1 MPITINGN
9 GTIAGLSV
17 GGLPDGSVDAD
28 TLASNAVT
36 SAKLASGAITSSE
49 LPTGT
54 VVQVVQGTF
63 TGTNNTTGTG
73 LVDTGVTKSITV
85 TGSNKVLV
93 SYTCYMSAAA
103 GVYGVRTVLVRGSS
117 QIFLGDQPST
127 GLRATGGGWTNNSL
141 GDYTTW
147 NHSNTFLDTPG
158 AGTHT
163 YKIQFSST
171 YTGSNQARVGRPIG
185 GTSNSA
191 YYTTPSHITL
201 MEIAA

>member
-17 GGLPDGSVDAD
+17 GGLPDGTVDAD
-28 TLASNAVT
+28 TLATGA
-36 SAKLASGAITSSE
+36 ASGSKITM
-49 LPTGT
+49 PTGT

-73 LVDTGVTKSITV
+73 LVDTGVTKNITV

-93 SYTCYMSAAA
+93 SYTCYMSAKA
-103 GVYGVRTVLVRGSS
+103 GVYGVRTVLVRGST

>member
-17 GGLPDGSVDAD
+17 GGLPDGTVDAD
-28 TLASNAVT
+28 TLATGA
-36 SAKLASGAITSSE
+36 ASGSKITM
-49 LPTGT
+49 PTGT
-54 VVQVVQGTF
+54 VIQVVQGTF

-73 LVDTGVTKSITV
+73 LVDTGITKSITV

-103 GVYGVRTVLVRGSS
+103 GVYGVRTVLVRGST

-147 NHSNTFLDTPG
+147 NHSNTFLDKPG

>member
-17 GGLPDGSVDAD
+17 GGLPDGTVDAD
-28 TLASNAVT
+28 TLATGA
-36 SAKLASGAITSSE
+36 ASGSKITM
-49 LPTGT
+49 PTGT

-63 TGTNNTTGTG
+63 TGTNDTTGTG

>member
-9 GTIAGLSV
+9 GTITGLSV
-17 GGLPDGSVDAD
+17 GGLPDGTVDAD
-28 TLASNAVT
+28 TLANGA
-36 SAKLASGAITSSE
+36 ASGSKITM
-49 LPTGT
+49 PTGT

-63 TGTNNTTGTG
+63 TGFTDTTGTG
-73 LVDTGVTKSITV
+73 LVDTGVTKNITV

-93 SYTCYMSAAA
+93 SYTCYMSAKT

-171 YTGSNQARVGRPIG
+171 YTGSNEARVGRPIG

>member
-17 GGLPDGSVDAD
+17 GGLPDGTVDAD
-28 TLASNAVT
+28 TLATGA
-36 SAKLASGAITSSE
+36 ASGSKITM
-49 LPTGT
+49 PTGT

-73 LVDTGVTKSITV
+73 LVDTGITKSITV

-158 AGTHT
+158 AGTPT

>member
-1 MPITINGN
+1 MPVTINGN
-9 GTIAGLSV
+9 GSITGLSV
-17 GGLPDGSVDAD
+17 GGLGAGVVNTATLADGAATGVKQGAGSV
-28 TLASNAVT
+28 
-36 SAKLASGAITSSE
+36 I
-49 LPTGT
+49 
-54 VVQVVQGTF
+54 QVVQGTF
-63 TGTNNTTGTG
+63 TGTNDTTGTG

-93 SYTCYMSAAA
+93 SYTCYMSAKA
-103 GVYGVRTVLVRGSS
+103 GVYGVRTVLVRGST

-163 YKIQFSST
+163 YKVQFSST
-171 YTGSNQARVGRPIG
+171 YTGSNAAKVGRPIG
-185 GTSNSA
+185 GTSNVA

-201 MEIAA
+201 MEIKQ

>member
-1 MPITINGN
+1 MPVTINGD
-9 GTIAGLSV
+9 GSITGLSV
-17 GGLPDGSVDAD
+17 GGLGAGVVNTATLADGAATGVKQGAGSV
-28 TLASNAVT
+28 
-36 SAKLASGAITSSE
+36 I
-49 LPTGT
+49 
-54 VVQVVQGTF
+54 QVVQGTF
-63 TGTNNTTGTG
+63 TGTNDTTGTG

-93 SYTCYMSAAA
+93 SYTCYMSAKA
-103 GVYGVRTVLVRGSS
+103 GVYGVRTVLVRGST

-163 YKIQFSST
+163 YKVQFSST
-171 YTGSNQARVGRPIG
+171 YTGSNAAKVGRPIG
-185 GTSNSA
+185 GTSNVA

-201 MEIAA
+201 MEIKQ

>member
-17 GGLPDGSVDAD
+17 GGLPDGTVDAD
-28 TLASNAVT
+28 TLATGA
-36 SAKLASGAITSSE
+36 ASGSKITM
-49 LPTGT
+49 PTGT
-54 VVQVVQGTF
+54 VIQVVQGTF

-73 LVDTGVTKSITV
+73 LVDTGITKSITV

>member
-1 MPITINGN
+1 MPITINGD
-9 GTIAGLSV
+9 GTITGLAV
-17 GGLPDGSVDAD
+17 GGLPDGCVDAD
-28 TLASNAVT
+28 TLATGA
-36 SAKLASGAITSSE
+36 ASGSKLTM
-49 LPTGT
+49 PTGSVIQT
-54 VVQVVQGTF
+54 LQGTF
-63 TGTNNTTGTG
+63 TGTNDTTGTG
-73 LVDTGVTKSITV
+73 LVDTGVTKNITV

-93 SYTCYMSAAA
+93 SYTCYMSAKA
-103 GVYGVRTVLVRGSS
+103 GVYGVRTVLLRGST

-163 YKIQFSST
+163 YKVQFSST
-171 YTGSNQARVGRPIG
+171 YTGSNAAKVGRPIG

-201 MEIAA
+201 MEIKA

>member
-1 MPITINGN
+1 MPVTINGN
-9 GTIAGLSV
+9 GHISGLAV
-17 GGLPDGSVDAD
+17 GGLPNGTVDAD
-28 TLASNAVT
+28 TLATGA
-36 SAKLASGAITSSE
+36 ASGSKITM
-49 LPTGT
+49 PTGT
-54 VVQVVQGTF
+54 VIQVVQGTF
-63 TGTNNTTGTG
+63 TGTNNTTGTS
-73 LVDTGVTKSITV
+73 LVDTGITKSITV

>member
-9 GTIAGLSV
+9 GTITGLSV
-17 GGLPDGSVDAD
+17 GGLPDGTVDAD
-28 TLASNAVT
+28 TLATGA
-36 SAKLASGAITSSE
+36 ASGSKITM
-49 LPTGT
+49 PTGS
-54 VVQVVQGTF
+54 VIQVVQGTF
-63 TGTNNTTGTG
+63 TGVTDTTGTG
-73 LVDTGVTKSITV
+73 LVDTGITKNITV

-93 SYTCYMSAAA
+93 SYTCYMSAKA
-103 GVYGVRTVLVRGSS
+103 GVYGVRTVLVRGST

-171 YTGSNQARVGRPIG
+171 YTGSNEARVGRPIG
-185 GTSNSA
+185 GTTNPA

>member
-1 MPITINGN
+1 MPVTIHGD
-9 GTIAGLSV
+9 GTITGLAV
-17 GGLPDGSVDAD
+17 GGLPDGTVDAD
-28 TLASNAVT
+28 TLATGA
-36 SAKLASGAITSSE
+36 ASGSKITM
-49 LPTGT
+49 PTGT
-54 VVQVVQGTF
+54 VIQVVQGTF

-73 LVDTGVTKSITV
+73 LVDTGITKSITV

>member
-17 GGLPDGSVDAD
+17 GGLPDGTVDAD
-28 TLASNAVT
+28 TLATGA
-36 SAKLASGAITSSE
+36 ASGSKITM
-49 LPTGT
+49 PTGT
-54 VVQVVQGTF
+54 VIQVVQGTF
-63 TGTNNTTGTG
+63 TGTNNTTGTS
-73 LVDTGVTKSITV
+73 LVDTGITKSITV

-117 QIFLGDQPST
+117 QIYLRAQPST
-127 GLRATGGGWTNNSL
+127 GMRATGGGWTNNSL

>member
-17 GGLPDGSVDAD
+17 GGLPDGTVDAD
-28 TLASNAVT
+28 TLATGA
-36 SAKLASGAITSSE
+36 ASGSKITM
-49 LPTGT
+49 PTGT

-73 LVDTGVTKSITV
+73 LVDTGITKSITV

-103 GVYGVRTVLVRGSS
+103 GVYGVRTVLVRGST

>member
-1 MPITINGN
+1 MPVTINGD
-9 GTIAGLSV
+9 GSISGLAV
-17 GGLPDGSVDAD
+17 GGLPDGTVDAD
-28 TLASNAVT
+28 TLATGA
-36 SAKLASGAITSSE
+36 ASGSKITM
-49 LPTGT
+49 PTGT

-73 LVDTGVTKSITV
+73 LVDTGITKSITV

>member
-1 MPITINGN
+1 MPVTINGD
-9 GTIAGLSV
+9 GTITGLAV
-17 GGLPDGSVDAD
+17 GGLPDGCVDAD
-28 TLASNAVT
+28 TLANGA
-36 SAKLASGAITSSE
+36 ASGSKITM
-49 LPTGT
+49 PTGT

-63 TGTNNTTGTG
+63 TGFTDTTGTG
-73 LVDTGVTKSITV
+73 LVDTGVTKNITV

-93 SYTCYMSAAA
+93 SYTCYMSAKT

-171 YTGSNQARVGRPIG
+171 YTGSNEARVGRPIG

>member
-17 GGLPDGSVDAD
+17 GGLPDGTVDAD
-28 TLASNAVT
+28 TLATGA
-36 SAKLASGAITSSE
+36 ASGAKITM
-49 LPTGT
+49 PTGT
-54 VVQVVQGTF
+54 VVQVIQGTF

-73 LVDTGVTKSITV
+73 LVDTGITKSITV

-127 GLRATGGGWTNNSL
+127 GMRATGGGWTNNSL

>member
-17 GGLPDGSVDAD
+17 GGLPDGTVDAD
-28 TLASNAVT
+28 TLATGA
-36 SAKLASGAITSSE
+36 ASGSKITM
-49 LPTGT
+49 PTGT
-54 VVQVVQGTF
+54 VIQVVQGTF
-63 TGTNNTTGTG
+63 TGTNNTTGTS
-73 LVDTGVTKSITV
+73 LVDTGITKSITV

-127 GLRATGGGWTNNSL
+127 GMRATGGGWTNNSL

>member
-1 MPITINGN
+1 MPVTINGD
-9 GTIAGLSV
+9 GSITGLAV
-17 GGLPDGSVDAD
+17 GGLPDGCVDTD
-28 TLASNAVT
+28 TLATGA
-36 SAKLASGAITSSE
+36 ASGSKLTM
-49 LPTGT
+49 PTGSVIQT
-54 VVQVVQGTF
+54 LQGTF
-63 TGTNNTTGTG
+63 TGTNDTTGTG
-73 LVDTGVTKSITV
+73 LVDTGVTKNITV

-93 SYTCYMSAAA
+93 SYTCYMSAKA
-103 GVYGVRTVLVRGSS
+103 GVYGVRTVLLRGST

-163 YKIQFSST
+163 YKVQFSST
-171 YTGSNQARVGRPIG
+171 YTGSNAAKVGRPIG

-201 MEIAA
+201 MEIKA

>member
-1 MPITINGN
+1 MAITIHPNGDIT
-9 GTIAGLSV
+9 GT
-17 GGLPDGSVDAD
+17 
-28 TLASNAVT
+28 
-36 SAKLASGAITSSE
+36 GANNFGQ
-49 LPTGT
+49 TGT
-54 VVQVVQGTF
+54 VLQTVQGTF
-63 TGTNNTTGTG
+63 TGTTDTTGTG

-93 SYTCYMSAAA
+93 SYTCYMSAKA
-103 GVYGVRTVLVRGSS
+103 GVYGVRTVLVRGST

-163 YKIQFSST
+163 YKVQFSST
-171 YTGSNQARVGRPIG
+171 YTGSNAAKVGRPIG
-185 GTSNSA
+185 GTSNNA

-201 MEIAA
+201 MEIKV

>member
-17 GGLPDGSVDAD
+17 GGLPDGTVDAD
-28 TLASNAVT
+28 TLATGA
-36 SAKLASGAITSSE
+36 ASGSKITM
-49 LPTGT
+49 PTGT
-54 VVQVVQGTF
+54 VIQVVQGTF

-73 LVDTGVTKSITV
+73 LVDTGITKSITV

-127 GLRATGGGWTNNSL
+127 GLRATGGGWNNNSL

>member
-1 MPITINGN
+1 MPITINGD
-9 GTIAGLSV
+9 GTITGLAV
-17 GGLPDGSVDAD
+17 GGLPDGCVDTD
-28 TLASNAVT
+28 TLATGA
-36 SAKLASGAITSSE
+36 ASGSKLTM
-49 LPTGT
+49 PTGSVIQT
-54 VVQVVQGTF
+54 LQGTF
-63 TGTNNTTGTG
+63 TGTNDTTGTG
-73 LVDTGVTKSITV
+73 LVDTGVTKNITV

-93 SYTCYMSAAA
+93 SYTCYMSAKA
-103 GVYGVRTVLVRGSS
+103 GVYGVRTVLLRGST

-163 YKIQFSST
+163 YKVQFSST
-171 YTGSNQARVGRPIG
+171 YTGSNAAKVGRPIG

-201 MEIAA
+201 MEIKA

>member
-9 GTIAGLSV
+9 GTITGLSV
-17 GGLPDGSVDAD
+17 GGLPDGTVDAD
-28 TLASNAVT
+28 TLANGA
-36 SAKLASGAITSSE
+36 ASGSKITM
-49 LPTGT
+49 PTGT

-63 TGTNNTTGTG
+63 TGTNDTTGTG
-73 LVDTGVTKSITV
+73 LVDTGVTKNITV

-93 SYTCYMSAAA
+93 SYTCYMSAKS
-103 GVYGVRTVLVRGSS
+103 GVYGVRTVLVRGST

>member
-1 MPITINGN
+1 MPVTINGD
-9 GTIAGLSV
+9 GSITGLAV
-17 GGLPDGSVDAD
+17 GGLPDGCVDTD
-28 TLASNAVT
+28 TLASGAVT
-36 SAKLASGAITSSE
+36 STLMPAGSVI
-49 LPTGT
+49 
-54 VVQVVQGTF
+54 QVVQGTF
-63 TGTNNTTGTG
+63 TGTNDTTGTG
-73 LVDTGVTKSITV
+73 LVDTGVTKNITV

-93 SYTCYMSAAA
+93 SYTCYMSAKA
-103 GVYGVRTVLVRGSS
+103 GVYGVRTVLLRGST

-163 YKIQFSST
+163 YKVQFSST
-171 YTGSNQARVGRPIG
+171 YTGSNAAKVGRPIG
-185 GTSNSA
+185 GTTNPA

>member
-1 MPITINGN
+1 MPVTINGD
-9 GTIAGLSV
+9 GTISGLAV
-17 GGLPDGSVDAD
+17 GGLPDGTVDAD
-28 TLASNAVT
+28 TLATGA
-36 SAKLASGAITSSE
+36 ASGSKITM
-49 LPTGT
+49 PTGT

-73 LVDTGVTKSITV
+73 LVDTGITKSITV

-127 GLRATGGGWTNNSL
+127 GMRATGGGWTNNSL

>member
-9 GTIAGLSV
+9 GTITGLSV
-17 GGLPDGSVDAD
+17 GGLPDGTVDAD
-28 TLASNAVT
+28 TLANGA
-36 SAKLASGAITSSE
+36 ASGSKITM
-49 LPTGT
+49 PTGT

-63 TGTNNTTGTG
+63 TGTNDTTGTG
-73 LVDTGVTKSITV
+73 LVDTGVTKNITV

-93 SYTCYMSAAA
+93 SYTCYMSAKS

-163 YKIQFSST
+163 YKVQFSST
-171 YTGSNQARVGRPIG
+171 YTGSNAAKVGRPIG
-185 GTSNSA
+185 GTSNLCYRCYSRWNSRCDLL
-191 YYTTPSHITL
+191 YW
-201 MEIAA
+201 

>member
-9 GTIAGLSV
+9 GTITGLSV
-17 GGLPDGSVDAD
+17 GGLPDGTVDAD
-28 TLASNAVT
+28 TLANGA
-36 SAKLASGAITSSE
+36 ASGSKITM
-49 LPTGT
+49 PTGT

-63 TGTNNTTGTG
+63 TGTNDTTGTG
-73 LVDTGVTKSITV
+73 LVDTGVTKNITV

-93 SYTCYMSAAA
+93 SYTCYMSAKS
-103 GVYGVRTVLVRGSS
+103 GVYGVRTVLVRGST

-163 YKIQFSST
+163 YKVQISS
-171 YTGSNQARVGRPIG
+171 
-185 GTSNSA
+185 SNSSYTA
-191 YYTTPSHITL
+191 YFNRWGENTDNASVSTKTL
-201 MEIAA
+201 MEVSA

>member
-9 GTIAGLSV
+9 GTITGLSV
-17 GGLPDGSVDAD
+17 GGLPDGTVDAD
-28 TLASNAVT
+28 TLATGA
-36 SAKLASGAITSSE
+36 ASGSKITM
-49 LPTGT
+49 PTGS
-54 VVQVVQGTF
+54 VIQVVQGTF
-63 TGTNNTTGTG
+63 TGVTDTTGTG
-73 LVDTGVTKSITV
+73 LVDTGITKNITV

-93 SYTCYMSAAA
+93 SYTCYMSAKT

-127 GLRATGGGWTNNSL
+127 GMRATGGGWTNNSL

-171 YTGSNQARVGRPIG
+171 YTGSNEARVGRPIG
-185 GTSNSA
+185 GTTNPA

>member
-17 GGLPDGSVDAD
+17 GGLPDGTVDAD
-28 TLASNAVT
+28 TLATGA
-36 SAKLASGAITSSE
+36 ASGSKITM
-49 LPTGT
+49 PTGT
-54 VVQVVQGTF
+54 GVQVVQGTF

-73 LVDTGVTKSITV
+73 LVDTGITKSITV

-201 MEIAA
+201 MEIDA

>member
-17 GGLPDGSVDAD
+17 GGLPDGTVDAD
-28 TLASNAVT
+28 TLATGA
-36 SAKLASGAITSSE
+36 ASGSKITM
-49 LPTGT
+49 PTGT
-54 VVQVVQGTF
+54 VIQVVQGTF
-63 TGTNNTTGTG
+63 TGTNNTTGTS
-73 LVDTGVTKSITV
+73 LVDTGITKSITV

>member
-1 MPITINGN
+1 M
-9 GTIAGLSV
+9 
-17 GGLPDGSVDAD
+17 
-28 TLASNAVT
+28 
-36 SAKLASGAITSSE
+36 SAK
-49 LPTGT
+49 
-54 VVQVVQGTF
+54 
-63 TGTNNTTGTG
+63 
-73 LVDTGVTKSITV
+73 
-85 TGSNKVLV
+85 
-93 SYTCYMSAAA
+93 A

-163 YKIQFSST
+163 YKVQFSST
-171 YTGSNQARVGRPIG
+171 YTGSNAAKVGRPIG
-185 GTSNSA
+185 GTSNVA

-201 MEIAA
+201 MEIKQ

>member
-9 GTIAGLSV
+9 GTSAGLSV
-17 GGLPDGSVDAD
+17 GGLPDGTVDAD
-28 TLASNAVT
+28 TLATGA
-36 SAKLASGAITSSE
+36 ASGSKITM
-49 LPTGT
+49 PTGT
-54 VVQVVQGTF
+54 VIQVVQGTF

-73 LVDTGVTKSITV
+73 LVDTGITKSITV

-127 GLRATGGGWTNNSL
+127 GMRATGGGWTNNSL

>member
-9 GTIAGLSV
+9 GTITGLSV
-17 GGLPDGSVDAD
+17 GGLPDGTVDAD
-28 TLASNAVT
+28 TLATGA
-36 SAKLASGAITSSE
+36 ASGSKITM
-49 LPTGT
+49 PTGS
-54 VVQVVQGTF
+54 VIQVVQGTF
-63 TGTNNTTGTG
+63 TGVTDTTGTG
-73 LVDTGVTKSITV
+73 LVDTGITKNITV

-93 SYTCYMSAAA
+93 SYTCYMSAKT

-171 YTGSNQARVGRPIG
+171 YTGSNEARVGRPIG
-185 GTSNSA
+185 GTSNPA

>member
-1 MPITINGN
+1 MPITINGD
-9 GTIAGLSV
+9 GSITGLSV
-17 GGLPDGSVDAD
+17 GGLPDGTVDAD
-28 TLASNAVT
+28 TLANGA
-36 SAKLASGAITSSE
+36 ASGSKITM
-49 LPTGT
+49 PTGT

-73 LVDTGVTKSITV
+73 LVDTGITKSITV

>member
-9 GTIAGLSV
+9 GTITGLSV
-17 GGLPDGSVDAD
+17 GGLPDGTVDAD
-28 TLASNAVT
+28 TLATGA
-36 SAKLASGAITSSE
+36 ASGSKITM
-49 LPTGT
+49 PTGS
-54 VVQVVQGTF
+54 VIQVVQGTF
-63 TGTNNTTGTG
+63 TGVTDTTGTG
-73 LVDTGVTKSITV
+73 LVDTGITKNITV

-93 SYTCYMSAAA
+93 SYTCYMSAKA
-103 GVYGVRTVLVRGSS
+103 GVYGVRTVLVRGST

-171 YTGSNQARVGRPIG
+171 YTGSNEARVGRPIG
-185 GTSNSA
+185 GTSNPA